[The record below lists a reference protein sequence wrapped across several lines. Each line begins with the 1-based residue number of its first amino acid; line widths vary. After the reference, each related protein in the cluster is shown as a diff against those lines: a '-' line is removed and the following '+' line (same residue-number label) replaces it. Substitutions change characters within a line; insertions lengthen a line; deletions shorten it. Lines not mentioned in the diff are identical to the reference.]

1 MERTS
6 RKTAAYPWFLIPL
19 VVVSFAALAYPIYVI
34 RPFRHQG
41 PRELAAALAILQ
53 IRSPIEVICALC
65 ASGGLLWYWQ
75 VQPARSRRIVAA
87 AGGLLVCV
95 FAILSRV
102 NVYELMFHPDTQPL
116 FASIQQTKLDSDD
129 MVLAVKLGGAAR
141 AYPIRSIAYHHIIN
155 DVVGQQPIVATY

>member
-75 VQPARSRRIVAA
+75 VQPARSRRTWRPQAD
-87 AGGLLVCV
+87 C
-95 FAILSRV
+95 LSAFSQSSR
-102 NVYELMFHPDTQPL
+102 
-116 FASIQQTKLDSDD
+116 
-129 MVLAVKLGGAAR
+129 G
-141 AYPIRSIAYHHIIN
+141 
-155 DVVGQQPIVATY
+155 